1 MTQGEGQLK
10 DHYWGARP
18 ITGSAGTAMVTCIE
32 SGITQDPFAV
42 VRVHA
47 AILYPHLGCLF

>member
-47 AILYPHLGCLF
+47 AILYLHLGCLF